1 MYLHVGNNK
10 NIREKS
16 IIGIFDTD
24 TSTVSTI
31 TRKFLSGAEKR
42 GMVESST
49 DEVPKSFILFSE
61 EGQSKICFS
70 QLSTAALM
78 GRSEK

>member
-49 DEVPKSFILFSE
+49 DEVPKSFVLFSE
-61 EGQSKICFS
+61 EGKCKICFS

>member
-42 GMVESST
+42 ALSPMDITGLLWI
-49 DEVPKSFILFSE
+49 ILP
-61 EGQSKICFS
+61 
-70 QLSTAALM
+70 LSIPI
-78 GRSEK
+78 RI